1 MPVRT
6 VRALLALSTIA
17 SWASESM
24 AETSRTFRVGA
35 IIANGC
41 AFSVDTGGSW
51 GSIDLGSV
59 NGVDG
64 GAAQGSLVTA
74 AAAGLQIDCTPGM
87 NVTLTADNGN
97 QPTNGVRQLVH
108 ATRSADRVPYQLFAN
123 GSQTPWTSQAIA
135 LAFPIGTSRLSVPVQ
150 ARTVVQRGVAAGRYS
165 DVVRI
170 TVTW

>member
-1 MPVRT
+1 MRA
-6 VRALLALSTIA
+6 VRAFLAVSAVAGCA
-17 SWASESM
+17 SGSM

-35 IIANGC
+35 VIANGC
-41 AFSVDTGGSW
+41 AISADTGGNW

-74 AAAGLQIDCTPGM
+74 VAAGLQIDCTPGM
-87 NVTLTADNGN
+87 SVTLTADNGT
-97 QPTNGVRQLVH
+97 QPSNGVRQLVH
-108 ATRSADRVPYQLFAN
+108 ATRPADRMPYQLFAN

-135 LAFPIGTSRLSVPVQ
+135 LAFPIGTSRLSVPVH
-150 ARTVVQRGVAAGRYS
+150 ARAVVQRGVAAGRYS